1 MEDVHCR
8 EQPPRLAP
16 VLGALR
22 QPLDDAVDQAVVRRH
37 HQHPPRAAAAA
48 ATAAL
53 LLAPLPAAPPSA
65 LRFTAGTFGSGDNI
79 SYLLSKTHLSFLSF
93 LCLYVC
99 PEPVLAK

>member
-48 ATAAL
+48 AAI
-53 LLAPLPAAPPSA
+53 LLAPPLPAAPPSA
-65 LRFTAGTFGSGDNI
+65 LRFIAGTFSSGDNL